1 MNKTADLLNR
11 VCSCSRV
18 TLSSSQD
25 VLVNED
31 EEGEFLAVVP
41 LEAGG
46 TLEDDGRNADRT
58 RGDGIYSG

>member
-1 MNKTADLLNR
+1 M
-11 VCSCSRV
+11 
-18 TLSSSQD
+18 SSSQD

-41 LEAGG
+41 LEVGG
-46 TLEDDGRNADRT
+46 ALEDDGMNADRT